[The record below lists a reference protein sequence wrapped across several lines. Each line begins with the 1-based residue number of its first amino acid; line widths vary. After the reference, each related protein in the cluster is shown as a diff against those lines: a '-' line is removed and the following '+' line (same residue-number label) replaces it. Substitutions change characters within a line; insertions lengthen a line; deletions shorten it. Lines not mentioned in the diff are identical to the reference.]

1 MKYFHSDEFRC
12 QHCGN
17 QGIKSSFTEKL
28 DDIRDECGFPFLISS
43 GYRCPEH
50 PIEARKEKP
59 GSHAAGYAADI
70 AVTGEQA
77 LRVIE
82 VALRHGIK
90 RIGVNQ
96 KGGGRFIHLDTDP
109 DRPSPAIWSY

>member
-1 MKYFHSDEFRC
+1 MKYFHADEFRC

-17 QGIKSSFTEKL
+17 EGIKSSFTDRLEA
-28 DDIRDECGFPFLISS
+28 IREECGFPFLISS

-50 PIEARKEKP
+50 PIEAKKEKP
-59 GSHAAGYAADI
+59 GAHSTGHAADI

-77 LRVIE
+77 IRVLE
-82 VALRHGIK
+82 VAIKHGIK

-96 KGGGRFIHLDTDP
+96 KGSGRFIHLDTAP
-109 DRPSPAIWSY
+109 DLPAPAIWSY

>member
-1 MKYFHSDEFRC
+1 MKYFHPDEFRC
-12 QHCGN
+12 QHCGSE
-17 QGIKSSFTEKL
+17 GIKSSFTEKL
-28 DDIRDECGFPFLISS
+28 DAIREECGFPFLISS

-50 PIEARKEKP
+50 PIEAKKEKP
-59 GSHAAGYAADI
+59 GAHSTGHAADI

-77 LRVIE
+77 IRVLEI
-82 VALRHGIK
+82 AIKHGIK

>member
-1 MKYFHSDEFRC
+1 MKHFHPDEFRC
-12 QHCGN
+12 QHCGGE
-17 QGIKSSFTEKL
+17 GIKSSFVEKL

-50 PIEARKEKP
+50 PIEAKKEKP
-59 GSHAAGYAADI
+59 GAHSTGHAADI

-77 LRVIE
+77 IRVLE
-82 VALRHGIK
+82 VAIKHGIK

-96 KGGGRFIHLDTDP
+96 KGGGRFIHLDTAP
-109 DRPSPAIWSY
+109 DLPSPAIWSY

>member
-1 MKYFHSDEFRC
+1 MKYFHPDEFRC
-12 QHCGN
+12 QHCGGE
-17 QGIKSSFTEKL
+17 GIKSSFAEKL

-50 PIEARKEKP
+50 PIEAKKEKP
-59 GSHAAGYAADI
+59 GAHSTGHAADI

-77 LRVIE
+77 IRVLE
-82 VALRHGIK
+82 VAIKHGIK

-96 KGGGRFIHLDTDP
+96 KGGGRFIHLDTAP
-109 DRPSPAIWSY
+109 DLPSPAIWSY